1 MEDFSFSNRLGRT
14 WAWSGWPTVWR
25 ITSAKNANDKI
36 TKCTFGNAYSAP
48 LYNLYDIHENS
59 IPFLHC
65 DLAVVYFTSLSLLNR
80 ETCQIFG
87 CLLITRVIPTSPC
100 LPKRLHYGGRVSHGS
115 APHGHAFHGHVP
127 HRRVLRERAPH
138 RRVSVT
144 MLVKAS
150 QNWVVHSSPLDAH
163 FFTYKI

>member
-1 MEDFSFSNRLGRT
+1 VQKMPMTKS
-14 WAWSGWPTVWR
+14 P
-25 ITSAKNANDKI
+25 NA
-36 TKCTFGNAYSAP
+36 TFGNAYSAP
-48 LYNLYDIHENS
+48 LHNLYDVHENS

-80 ETCQIFG
+80 ETCQTFG
-87 CLLITRVIPTSPC
+87 YLLIARVIPTSPC

-138 RRVSVT
+138 RRASYRHASLT
-144 MLVKAS
+144 GMRLVG
-150 QNWVVHSSPLDAH
+150 VHMHPRGGVCD
-163 FFTYKI
+163 FDFP